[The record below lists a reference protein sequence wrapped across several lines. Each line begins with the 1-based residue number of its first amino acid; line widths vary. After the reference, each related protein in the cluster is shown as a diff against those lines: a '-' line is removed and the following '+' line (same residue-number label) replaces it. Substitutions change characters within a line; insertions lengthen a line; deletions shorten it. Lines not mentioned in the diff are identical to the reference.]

1 MGPNYSYVFDFEK
14 EFEHQETK
22 EWFLVSFSLLI

>member
-22 EWFLVSFSLLI
+22 AWFLVSFSLLI